1 MRTLC
6 AHAHVC
12 IAPCIFYSGKICVTE
27 NVPSESFSGGIKY
40 ICIVCPHHQPSKT
53 VLYSQMK
60 LCFHWVTSPPLLPLP
75 IPGNHHSTLRLRDLT
90 TEHTSY
96 KWNHIILVLCAWLF
110 SCSIVSSGPI
120 HAVACVRMSCLF
132 KDG

>member
-6 AHAHVC
+6 VHAQVC

-60 LCFHWVTSPPLLPLP
+60 LCFHWVISPHSSLFLYLATTTLPF
-75 IPGNHHSTLRLRDLT
+75 
-90 TEHTSY
+90 
-96 KWNHIILVLCAWLF
+96 VLG
-110 SCSIVSSGPI
+110 I
-120 HAVACVRMSCLF
+120 
-132 KDG
+132 